1 MKSCCIILMAL
12 LLPVQRWTAQVSG
25 RILDRE
31 GKPMA
36 GAEITYKHIGIVE
49 GAMTESPKI
58 IEGTGRTYK
67 IKTDKKGAFIMIG
80 VDYGIYEVNIKA
92 PDGSNVYTG
101 KKRIGD
107 NADPTVSNELNVD
120 LSVVPPGA
128 LPPGAETNLDASKK
142 SKEQLELIRQENSNS
157 VKINRLIVQLHGALD
172 VKNWAVGT
180 DLLEQLI
187 ALDAN
192 RWEFYQNLG
201 TIQANLT
208 HYEDAVKSFAKG
220 VEVAEK
226 VLANAADPVQAKTS
240 ISELLISEGDAYNR
254 MGKLDDAVARYTKAA
269 GIAPKPAMAHFHA
282 CNALSNNGKIEEAI
296 ETCKQS
302 VGEDPS
308 QWEAYQVLGGAQNT
322 LGKSEDAL
330 ETYVKGVAA
339 ARKMLEEQPDSG
351 RAKTGMGQMLNS
363 EGNLLVH
370 LKRYDEA
377 IPVFNEAA
385 ETSPYAAMPL
395 FNLCVTYYN
404 LKRAQEAMDACDK
417 ALAADPS
424 MADAYYIKASVLF
437 GQGKVEQ
444 GRFAAPAG
452 TKEALNKYLE
462 YAPFGQHANDV
473 RSMIDRLNS
482 EAETTYKPTKK

>member
-12 LLPVQRWTAQVSG
+12 LLPVQRWTATVTG

-31 GKPMA
+31 SKPMA
-36 GAEITYKHIGIVE
+36 GAEVIYTNVGIVDRNDQRI
-49 GAMTESPKI
+49 T
-58 IEGTGRTYK
+58 EGTGKVYK
-67 IKTDKKGAFIMIG
+67 IRTDKQGKFSLIG
-80 VDYGIYEVNIKA
+80 VQYGVYRIEVTA
-92 PDGSNVYTG
+92 ADGSHVYSGRRNV
-101 KKRIGD
+101 GD
-107 NADPTVSNELNVD
+107 PENKEVEAQNKLDID
-120 LSVVPPGA
+120 LSTA
-128 LPPGAETNLDASKK
+128 ESNLAEPGAETNLAAGKK
-142 SKEQLELIRQENSNS
+142 KTKEQLELIRQENSNS

-172 VKNWAVGT
+172 VKDWPVAT
-180 DLLEQLI
+180 DVLEQLI

-208 HYEDAVKSFAKG
+208 HYQDAVKSFAKG

-226 VLANAADPVQAKTS
+226 MLANAADPVQSKTN

-254 MGKLDDAVARYTKAA
+254 MGKLDEAIARYTKAA
-269 GIAPKPAMAHFHA
+269 GIAPKPAMAHYHA
-282 CNALSNNGKIEEAI
+282 CNALSNNGKTEAAI
-296 ETCKQS
+296 EACRQS
-302 VGEDPS
+302 VADDPS
-308 QWEAYQVLGGAQNT
+308 QWESYQVLGGAQKT

-363 EGNLLVH
+363 EGNLLVY

-377 IPVFNEAA
+377 IPVFNQAA
-385 ETSPYAAMPL
+385 DSSPYPAMPL
-395 FNLCVTYYN
+395 FNLCATYYN
-404 LKRAQEAMDACDK
+404 LKRAQEAVDTCDR
-417 ALAADPS
+417 ALAADPT
-424 MADAYYIKASVLF
+424 MADAYYIKASMLF

-452 TKEALNKYLE
+452 TMEALNKYLE
-462 YAPFGQHANDV
+462 YAPFGAHANDV

-482 EAETTYKPTKK
+482 EAETSYKPHKK

>member
-12 LLPVQRWTAQVSG
+12 LLPVQRWTATVTG
-25 RILDRE
+25 HILDRE
-31 GKPMA
+31 GKPLA
-36 GAEITYKHIGIVE
+36 GAQVTYTNVGIVDR
-49 GAMTESPKI
+49 SDQRIK
-58 IEGTGRTYK
+58 EGTGKVYK
-67 IKTDKKGAFIMIG
+67 VKTDKQGKFSLIG
-80 VDYGIYEVNIKA
+80 VQYGVYRIEVTA
-92 PDGSNVYTG
+92 ADGSHVYSG
-101 KKRIGD
+101 KKNIGD
-107 NADPTVSNELNVD
+107 PENKDVEAQNNLEVD
-120 LSVVPPGA
+120 LSTVESNLA
-128 LPPGAETNLDASKK
+128 EPGAETNLAAGKK
-142 SKEQLELIRQENSNS
+142 TKEQLELIRQENSNS

-172 VKNWAVGT
+172 VKDWPVAT

-208 HYEDAVKSFAKG
+208 HYDDAVKAFAKG

-226 VLANAADPVQAKTS
+226 TLANAADQVQAKTT

-254 MGKLDDAVARYTKAA
+254 MGKLEEAVTRYTKAA

-282 CNALSNNGKIEEAI
+282 CNALSNNGKMEEAI
-296 ETCKQS
+296 EACKQS
-302 VGEDPS
+302 IAEDPTE
-308 QWEAYQVLGGAQNT
+308 WEAYQVLGGAQNN

-330 ETYVKGVAA
+330 ETYATGVAA
-339 ARKMLEEQPDSG
+339 ARKMLEEQPESG

-385 ETSPYAAMPL
+385 GASPYPAMPL
-395 FNLCVTYYN
+395 FNLCATFYN
-404 LKRAQEAMDACDK
+404 LKRAQDAVDACDR
-417 ALAADPS
+417 ALAADPTL
-424 MADAYYIKASVLF
+424 ADAYYIKASVLF

-452 TKEALNKYLE
+452 THQALNKYLE
-462 YAPFGQHANDV
+462 YAPFGAHANDV
-473 RSMIDRLNS
+473 RAMIDRLNS
-482 EAETTYKPTKK
+482 DVDSSPKPYKK